1 MPEVISRLEQRFR
14 RRPLVWI
21 SLAFAGGLWL
31 NGWAFAARPLPAA
44 GLAGLPAA
52 AAALLCWSCRLGRR
66 PVPLA
71 LLLPVLFLGLGLVR
85 GQTAAPELPYPAS
98 LAPFFARPGT
108 VFAARIQAPPDFYP
122 DKTRLQLA
130 LEYAEVDGR
139 RIPVEG
145 GVQLSIGQ
153 SSEDWTIGSRLLAPL
168 TLKHFHNFGTPGA
181 FDFEWFM
188 GARGLY
194 ARAYVKTD
202 GELTPLE
209 AAAVGPFQ
217 RVSDAAAAAIDRRRQ
232 WLRQWLHQVLDP
244 PAAALAEALF
254 LGYRHGIEPPFRDAL
269 NRAGVTHL
277 LAISG
282 LHLGLVAVSLFWLG
296 QTAAGWLLPRL
307 LRRSSDRPAAWGV
320 ALAGALLY
328 AVISGLA
335 LPTWRAALMLICL
348 AAATLSYRR
357 PDSLSFL
364 AAAALLMLAADP
376 NALWQVSFQL
386 SFASFVGILLVYP
399 RFQPLLER
407 CQPVLG
413 RWPPRLLEPM
423 VSAFFLSLAVSLVI
437 LPIVAYHFHGVSVAG
452 LLANAVLVPLVGLLV
467 LPLGLL
473 GMALAPA
480 LPWIAEPI
488 LRVDGRLL
496 DLVRVLVG
504 WFGDWSWSYLWIGLL
519 PLWALIGCYG
529 LLALLLARGPEHR
542 RRRLALAAVVAL
554 ALVSG
559 VLGTARG
566 RLATGSLEVDV
577 IDIGQGS
584 STLLIFPQGRAVLV
598 DGGGTWDNAFDMGR
612 QVLAPFLWWR
622 GIRRLDLVVLSHD
635 HPDHGNGLCFILSQ
649 FTVGEYWETGYTER
663 SDGTT
668 ATAKIAGRRRVPVR
682 HLTDLPRAIELDG
695 CTLRVLHP
703 EPRQSDPAAPPGD
716 LNNTSLVLAV
726 RFGNTQVL
734 IPGDI
739 DQSIEKRLAR
749 GEAVSGEGLE
759 TLLIAAHHGSKR
771 SSGTDWLDRLGPRAV
786 LISCGF
792 ENGFGF
798 PAEATLER
806 FAARQIPVY
815 RTDRSGSLYAVSDGS
830 RWRFRTHRED
840 SQQ

>member
-1 MPEVISRLEQRFR
+1 MPEVISALEQRFR
-14 RRPLVWI
+14 RRPLAWI

-31 NGWAFAARPLPAA
+31 NGWALATRPLLAVL
-44 GLAGLPAA
+44 LAGLLAA
-52 AAALLCWSCRLGRR
+52 AAALAWWSCRLNCG

-71 LLLPVLFLGLGLVR
+71 LLLPALFLGLGLVR

-98 LAPFFARPGT
+98 LAPFFSRPGT

-139 RIPVEG
+139 KIPVEG
-145 GVQLSIGQ
+145 GVRLSVGE
-153 SSEDWTIGSRLLAPL
+153 SSRQWTIGSRLLAPL
-168 TLKHFHNFGTPGA
+168 TLKRFHNFGTPGA

-188 GARGLY
+188 GAQGLY
-194 ARAYVKTD
+194 ARAYIKTD

-209 AAAVGPFQ
+209 AAASGGFFQ
-217 RVSDAAAAAIDRRRQ
+217 RLSDAAAAAVDRRRQ
-232 WLRQWLHQVLDP
+232 MLRQWLHQVLDP

-254 LGYRHGIEPPFRDAL
+254 LGYRHGIEPRFRDAL

-282 LHLGLVAVSLFWLG
+282 LHLGLVAVALFWLG

-307 LRRSSDRPAAWGV
+307 LRRLSDRPPAWAV

-328 AVISGLA
+328 ALLSGLA
-335 LPTWRAALMLICL
+335 LPTWRAALMLIFL

-357 PDSLSFL
+357 PDPISFL
-364 AAAALLMLAADP
+364 AAAALLMLALDP
-376 NALWQVSFQL
+376 TALWQVSFQL

-399 RFQPLLER
+399 RFQPLFER
-407 CQPVLG
+407 FQPLLG
-413 RWPPRLLEPM
+413 RWPLRLIEPM

-467 LPLGLL
+467 LPLGLFGL
-473 GMALAPA
+473 ALAPA
-480 LPWIAEPI
+480 LPWIAEPM

-496 DLVRVLVG
+496 DLVRALVD

-529 LLALLLARGPEHR
+529 LLALVLARGPEHR
-542 RRRLALAAVVAL
+542 RRRLLLAALVAL
-554 ALVSG
+554 ALATG
-559 VLGTARG
+559 ALAPARG
-566 RLATGSLEVDV
+566 RLASGSLEVDV

-584 STLLIFPQGRAVLV
+584 STLLILPQGRTVLV
-598 DGGGTWDNAFDMGR
+598 DGGGTWDHAYDMGR
-612 QVLAPFLWWR
+612 QVLAPFLWSR

-635 HPDHGNGLCFILSQ
+635 HPDHGNGLRFILAQ

-668 ATAKIAGRRRVPVR
+668 VTAKIAARRRIPVR
-682 HLTDLPRAIELDG
+682 RLADLPREIELDG

-703 EPRQSDPAAPPGD
+703 ESRQREGAAPPGD

-726 RFGNTQVL
+726 RFKNTQVL
-734 IPGDI
+734 VPGDI
-739 DQSIEKRLAR
+739 DQSVEKRLAE
-749 GEAVSGEGLE
+749 GGSVSGEGLE

-771 SSGTDWLDRLGPRAV
+771 SSGAAWLNRLEPRTV

-798 PAEATLER
+798 PAEAALER
-806 FAARQIPVY
+806 FAAGQIPVY
-815 RTDRSGSLYAVSDGS
+815 RTDQSGTLYAISDGT
-830 RWRFRTHRED
+830 RWRVRTHRED
-840 SQQ
+840 KQ